1 MENNKFLAWIQARKK
16 LLALIGGGILAFLI
30 LAVLIIGLVDG
41 IWPWDGV
48 KSYRKIFK
56 PEPVATVTTAPLGQP
71 GEAPTVQPP
80 AEATENGA
88 GEGQQGTNTPE
99 ATTGNP
105 VIDGEPTG
113 TDATVKEEV
122 EIPTQPTPEEGGA
135 TEPTRGDTSS
145 ATDADASVSGN
156 KIPGWGGGS
165 N

>member
-1 MENNKFLAWIQARKK
+1 MLTSKQRAGLRSSANTKETILYVGKE
-16 LLALIGGGILAFLI
+16 GI
-30 LAVLIIGLVDG
+30 
-41 IWPWDGV
+41 
-48 KSYRKIFK
+48 
-56 PEPVATVTTAPLGQP
+56 
-71 GEAPTVQPP
+71 
-80 AEATENGA
+80 
-88 GEGQQGTNTPE
+88 
-99 ATTGNP
+99 
-105 VIDGEPTG
+105 